1 MHLNAPG
8 PVFDRQ
14 EKTLTSLTLSSAV
27 RRRFILGRQG
37 LWPGR
42 RWAGKEGTAAALRH
56 AEAVQIDPVAVVAQ
70 SSDIVLWG
78 RVLDYQPA
86 DLHALAYAE
95 RRFFDYGTA
104 LFFYP
109 MAELPYWRVV
119 MERYR
124 TNGRWS
130 EFMQAHPALLDEVR
144 AELRDRGPLR
154 GREFDGKKV
163 QAYRSSKD
171 TGLALYALWV
181 SGELMTHGRH
191 GRERIY
197 GFTEDIAPAALQ
209 HTADAAAAE
218 AYFLR
223 KGLAEQ
229 GLSSARTVRALLRDV
244 RGTAVDLKEAQALLA
259 GMLAAGE
266 IGTAQIEGQKEPVY
280 YLAADRPLL
289 EALLHDQTPAA
300 WQPLGPDTE
309 EEVIFLSPLERVS
322 ARGRARE
329 LFDFDYIWE
338 IYKPEAQRVYGPYTL
353 PILYGDRLVGRMDGR
368 LDRPSR
374 TLVLNGLWLEDWF
387 APDAAFADA
396 LRRGL
401 ERFAALLGAEE
412 VDRSGT
418 GGWGVG

>member
-1 MHLNAPG
+1 
-8 PVFDRQ
+8 
-14 EKTLTSLTLSSAV
+14 LTPLSTSPTI

-42 RWAGKEGTAAALRH
+42 RWAGKDGTAAALRH
-56 AEAVQIDPVAVVAQ
+56 AEAVQIDPVAVIAP

-86 DLHALAYAE
+86 DLHALAYEE

-109 MAELPYWRVV
+109 MTELPYWRVL

-124 TNGRWS
+124 GHGRWS
-130 EFMQAHPALLDEVR
+130 DFMAAHPALLDEVR

-171 TGLALYALWV
+171 TGLALYALWLT
-181 SGELMTHGRH
+181 GELMTHGRH

-209 HTADAAAAE
+209 RTAAAAEAE

-229 GLSSARTVRALLRDV
+229 GLSSARAVRAILRDA
-244 RGTAVDLKEAQALLA
+244 RGTAVNLDEARALLA
-259 GMLAAGE
+259 RMVAAGE
-266 IGTAQIEGQKEPVY
+266 IEATQIAGQKEPHY
-280 YLAADRPLL
+280 YLAGDRPLL
-289 EALLHDQTPAA
+289 EALLHDQTPTA
-300 WQPLGPDTE
+300 WQPLGPSTAE
-309 EEVIFLSPLERVS
+309 EITFLSPLERVS

-353 PILYGDRLVGRMDGR
+353 PILYGDRLVGRVDGR
-368 LDRPSR
+368 LDRPRR
-374 TLVLNGLWLEDWF
+374 TLVLNGLWLEEWF
-387 APDAAFADA
+387 APDEAFADA
-396 LRRGL
+396 LRCGL
-401 ERFAALLGAEE
+401 ARLGEMLGAEE
-412 VDRSGT
+412 IDRSG
-418 GGWGVG
+418 VGAWWIG